1 MHCERFKAAYFVRIW
16 LYSNRMASVAA
27 AAVMFA
33 STVVPH
39 VHTCDACNAHLQQLY
54 VSLRALW
61 QQHLTYIID
70 VAIAILS
77 SCYAIGR

>member
-33 STVVPH
+33 STVVP
-39 VHTCDACNAHLQQLY
+39 QQLY